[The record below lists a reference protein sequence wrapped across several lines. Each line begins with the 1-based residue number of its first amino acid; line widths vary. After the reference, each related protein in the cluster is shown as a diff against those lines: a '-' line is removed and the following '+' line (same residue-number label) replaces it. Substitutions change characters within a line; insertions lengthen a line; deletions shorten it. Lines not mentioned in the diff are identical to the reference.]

1 MTRAPAMA
9 ALLLIASTGCAE
21 NLGNYGDVFPV
32 IEEDIRKVIM
42 SRLQKMKASGEL
54 IRHQR
59 DLTNRTAEHVIRPKP
74 LGLMPTNTPETYRV
88 DPSVMVT
95 KDVYTEEG
103 VLLAKAGTRLNPF
116 KHVPFTKALF
126 FFNGDDRKQVAWVK
140 KHYQDYNHVKFI
152 LTGGDIRDAAEI
164 FGRIYFDQGGTISQ
178 RLEIR
183 HVPAVVVQ
191 DGLFWKVTE
200 TGMNDE

>member
-1 MTRAPAMA
+1 MTRAAAMA
-9 ALLLIASTGCAE
+9 ALLLIASTGWAE
-21 NLGNYGDVFPV
+21 NLGNYGEVFPV

-42 SRLQKMKASGEL
+42 SRLEEMNARGEL

-59 DLTNRTAEHVIRPKP
+59 ELTNRTAEHAIRPKP
-74 LGLMPTNTPETYRV
+74 LSLMPTTTPETYRV

-95 KDVYTEEG
+95 KDVYTEG
-103 VLLAKAGTRLNPF
+103 HVLLAKAGTRLNPF
-116 KHVPFTKALF
+116 EHVPFSKALF
-126 FFNGDDRKQVAWVK
+126 FFNGDDRKQVTWVK
-140 KHYQDYNHVKFI
+140 KHYKDYKHVKFI